1 VVGADVQHL
10 AKPNQ
15 LTCYGKGKVE
25 ELKSLK
31 GDLGF
36 TTVISNEDLAPRQ
49 QRNLEDAL
57 NMKVLDR
64 TEVILDIFARHA
76 RTHEGRLQV
85 ETAQLRHLLPRLAG
99 GRNLSRLGGGI
110 GTRGPGEQKLEVDR
124 RRIRSRITELGR
136 DIVKLQKSRQ
146 LHRQARSRNLV
157 PVAAVVGYTNAGKST
172 LLNALT
178 GAGVLEADQVFA
190 TLDPTTRAV
199 QLPDGRRVLL
209 TDTVGFIQK
218 LPTDLVAAFRA
229 TLEEVTEA
237 NILIHVLDASHPAMR
252 SHFDAANEELEQL
265 HALDKPVILALNKC
279 DGLDAGTIAMI
290 QRRGTWSPYEEIVPI
305 SARTRQGL
313 PRLLETLER
322 VSQVG
327 LVRLEL
333 LIPYD
338 RAGAEAEVLR
348 RGRVLRRDYGA
359 NGLRLTAEVPSSE
372 TGRFEAYAVTQ
383 ESAAPRSRAATD

>member
-136 DIVKLQKSRQ
+136 DIVKLQKSRPSS
-146 LHRQARSRNLV
+146 RRWWATPTPARARCSTPSQERGCSR
-157 PVAAVVGYTNAGKST
+157 
-172 LLNALT
+172 
-178 GAGVLEADQVFA
+178 
-190 TLDPTTRAV
+190 
-199 QLPDGRRVLL
+199 
-209 TDTVGFIQK
+209 
-218 LPTDLVAAFRA
+218 
-229 TLEEVTEA
+229 
-237 NILIHVLDASHPAMR
+237 
-252 SHFDAANEELEQL
+252 
-265 HALDKPVILALNKC
+265 
-279 DGLDAGTIAMI
+279 
-290 QRRGTWSPYEEIVPI
+290 
-305 SARTRQGL
+305 RTRYS
-313 PRLLETLER
+313 PPSTR
-322 VSQVG
+322 
-327 LVRLEL
+327 
-333 LIPYD
+333 
-338 RAGAEAEVLR
+338 R
-348 RGRVLRRDYGA
+348 RGRFSCPTGA
-359 NGLRLTAEVPSSE
+359 VCC
-372 TGRFEAYAVTQ
+372 
-383 ESAAPRSRAATD
+383 